1 MIRRLFPFSFL
12 LISAPIFL
20 HAQLHWKKVDS
31 LFGPVPASFH
41 VFRSIDSLDGAPFVG
56 FYVSVLLK
64 DKSLSFSTQ
73 STEGKAFTPD
83 QYFGQED
90 SPLLVVNGPFFSFET
105 KRNLSLII
113 RNGKIVSHNVQSL
126 RGIEEDTLYFYY
138 PTRSA
143 IGIDRKRRA
152 DVAWVFTDS
161 TRRRPYAF
169 ETAPVIA
176 KGNDAV
182 PSIYDLGVVT
192 WRWWEM
198 RTAVGGGPT
207 LVHDGKIWITNKEE
221 QMFTGEVHEKGP
233 RTAMGYTNDNR
244 LIIFVIE
251 GRNPGVAE
259 GADLE
264 QEARI
269 LKSLGCVEALN
280 LDGGGSSCMLING
293 RETIRPADES
303 KQRPLPAVFL
313 IKREIKK

>member
-1 MIRRLFPFSFL
+1 MIRRLILSAFMH
-12 LISAPIFL
+12 ISVPLFL
-20 HAQLHWKKVDS
+20 HAQLHWKKADS
-31 LFGPVPASFH
+31 LFDPLPSSFH
-41 VFRSIDSLDGAPFVG
+41 VFKSNDTLDGFPFVG
-56 FYVSVLLK
+56 YYVSVALK

-105 KRNLSLII
+105 NHNLSLII
-113 RNGKIVSHNVQSL
+113 RNGKIVSHNVLSL

-143 IGIDRKRRA
+143 IGIDRKRKA

-161 TRRRPYAF
+161 LRRRPYAF
-169 ETAPVIA
+169 ENAPVIA

-182 PSIYDLGVVT
+182 PSIYDLGDVN

-198 RTAVGGGPT
+198 RTAIGGGPT

-244 LIIFVIE
+244 LIILVIE
-251 GRNPGVAE
+251 GRLPGAAA

-269 LKSLGCVEALN
+269 LKNLGCLEALN

-293 RETIRPADES
+293 KETIRPADES

-313 IKREIKK
+313 IKWKGKK